1 MKRDKKMLA
10 WFDLL
15 LEEKFNI
22 GIIKKK
28 CDVAVVLWVSCAV
41 ISAVYH
47 QTGRPLIQPL

>member
-1 MKRDKKMLA
+1 MLA

-15 LEEKFNI
+15 LEEKLNI

-28 CDVAVVLWVSCAV
+28 SDVAVFLWLPCAV

-47 QTGRPLIQPL
+47 QPGRPLIQPL